1 MQRNVLIAF
10 PGGARQ
16 RVPILNSGMGRYR
29 RIGFRIRD
37 VAKGGKILVAEDD
50 AEARELLL
58 LSLADGD
65 YHLLQA
71 ADGIEALHL
80 LRTEHPDL
88 LITDIVM
95 PRMDGYELVR
105 KLRQDESM
113 SGTPVIFC
121 SASYHEREVRE
132 MARSLGVRST
142 LSKPYDLNL
151 VRETVNAALA
161 TKPTVTAQLPP
172 DSSVHASAQERLSAL
187 VTFSRRLFGQND
199 LGTILESTCDAARD
213 ILLAQVAQLVMTS
226 KDGSRQTTTSS
237 GLSGEEMERLLGS
250 RMYRDL
256 AASLES
262 GGSALYPMSPDEA
275 TDDARGTFISMLGV
289 PIASLSQSYGY
300 LCVLNRIGLPGFTEE
315 DLAVARAIATQVAVA
330 YENARQ
336 HRALQDELKRR
347 AEMESEIRRLNLDL
361 ERRVVERTAEL
372 EIANRELEA
381 FSYSVAHDLRAPL
394 RLIHAH
400 VQMLREHKGPPGAR
414 EPGIH
419 MEQIQRGAR
428 EMSALIDGL
437 LALSRVSH
445 VEMRREPVALDD
457 LVKHAVDRIGQ
468 EAPGREIEWHLQALP
483 PVSCDP
489 ELMQQVFANLIGN
502 AVKYSRPRPK
512 SVIEIGT
519 GVVNVGDTAT
529 TATAGERYIFVRD
542 NGVGFDMRYARK
554 LFGVFQRLHRQDEF
568 EGTGIGLATVSRI
581 VERHGGTIWAE
592 ASLGRGAE
600 FRFTL
605 ADLK

>member
-1 MQRNVLIAF
+1 
-10 PGGARQ
+10 
-16 RVPILNSGMGRYR
+16 
-29 RIGFRIRD
+29 
-37 VAKGGKILVAEDD
+37 VAKNGKILVAEDD

-65 YHLLQA
+65 YDLLEA

-113 SGTPVIFC
+113 SATPVIFC

-142 LSKPYDLNL
+142 LSKPFDLKT
-151 VRETVNAALA
+151 VRATVNAALA
-161 TKPTVTAQLPP
+161 TKPTLPTQAP
-172 DSSVHASAQERLSAL
+172 PAATVNGGAQERLSAL
-187 VTFSRRLFGQND
+187 VTFSRRLFGQTD
-199 LGTILESTCDAARD
+199 PAAILETTCDAARD
-213 ILLAQVAQLVMTS
+213 ILLAQVAQLTIVS
-226 KDGSRQTTTSS
+226 DGQRESTTSS
-237 GLSGEEMERLLGS
+237 GLAGEELERLLAS
-250 RMYRDL
+250 RMYREL
-256 AASLES
+256 LESLEA
-262 GGSALYPMSPDEA
+262 GGSALFPMSPDEA
-275 TDDARGTFISMLGV
+275 AVELSASQRGDFISMLGV
-289 PIASLSQSYGY
+289 PIASVANNYGY

-315 DLAVARAIATQVAVA
+315 DLAVARAIAAQVAGA

-336 HRALQDELKRR
+336 HQALQGEIERR

-361 ERRVVERTAEL
+361 ERRVAERTAEL

-400 VQMLREHKGPPGAR
+400 VQMLREHRGPPGSR
-414 EPGIH
+414 EPAIH

-428 EMSALIDGL
+428 DMSALIDGL

-445 VEMRREPVALDD
+445 VEMRRERCELDAL
-457 LVKHAVDRIGQ
+457 VRRAIDRLSQ
-468 EAPGREIEWHLQALP
+468 ETPAREIEWRIAQLP
-483 PVSCDP
+483 AASCDP

-502 AVKYSRPRPK
+502 AVKYSRPRARPL
-512 SVIEIGT
+512 IEVGT
-519 GVVNVGDTAT
+519 GVAADNEGGSGVR
-529 TATAGERYIFVRD
+529 AGTHFIYVRD

-581 VERHGGTIWAE
+581 VERHGGSIWAE
-592 ASLGRGAE
+592 ASPGRGAE

-605 ADLK
+605 AGLA